1 MTVTLWKGWRVLSPK
16 DFVPIFRERVWMKI
30 LRGQD
35 LVLIPFPFNFK
46 DLPKFSAYDDREWE
60 FQGIV
65 KTALREYPSF
75 KLVPVE
81 VVVFRRRS

>member
-16 DFVPIFRERVWMKI
+16 DFVPIFREREWIKI
-30 LRGQD
+30 LRGED
-35 LVLIPFPFNFK
+35 LILIPFPFDFK
-46 DLPKFSAYDDREWE
+46 DLPELSVYEDGEWE
-60 FQGIV
+60 FQGVV
-65 KTALREYPSF
+65 KTALREHPSF